1 MERKTW
7 VKNWVGNLSLKVGG
21 VAPDFDSRFGGIE
34 TTGELYVQYYMVT
47 DTKCITYDTLVL
59 GKG

>member
-1 MERKTW
+1 
-7 VKNWVGNLSLKVGG
+7 VGNLSLKVGG